1 MIFNINILLLT
12 CLVLWHKLPTMRVF
26 YMSLI
31 LSTALAAP
39 AGSVNECSGDTE
51 NMDILE
57 VNDGPTDNLAAG
69 IGAEFESQAF
79 YWISPGCS
87 DDDTNAAKKK
97 LVAGRQGKDW
107 MLTADTGSGE
117 AKLQAEYILD
127 GQTIKV
133 GTGQAKIAGEAIA
146 ADLVSIITT
155 QFYSLFN

>member
-1 MIFNINILLLT
+1 MRVRHSIG
-12 CLVLWHKLPTMRVF
+12 LVLGVATTIQMRQRK
-26 YMSLI
+26 SL
-31 LSTALAAP
+31 L
-39 AGSVNECSGDTE
+39 
-51 NMDILE
+51 
-57 VNDGPTDNLAAG
+57 
-69 IGAEFESQAF
+69 
-79 YWISPGCS
+79 
-87 DDDTNAAKKK
+87 
-97 LVAGRQGKDW
+97 QGVKDW